1 MIAVTARR
9 DSCASLFG
17 NREETVKPS
26 FLIISAIVL
35 LSAAP
40 AWTQTPDATTI
51 AAGKSILA
59 KHCGECHQIE
69 AAGAS
74 KLAAAPPFRELMQ
87 RYNPEDLEEA
97 LGEGLASGH
106 PDMPEFVFEPDD
118 IAAIVAYFGTLK
130 R

>member
-1 MIAVTARR
+1 MLV
-9 DSCASLFG
+9 S
-17 NREETVKPS
+17 V
-26 FLIISAIVL
+26 
-35 LSAAP
+35 AP
-40 AWTQTPDATTI
+40 AWAQTPDAATI
-51 AAGKSILA
+51 AAGKSILS
-59 KHCGECHQIE
+59 KQCSSCHQIE

-74 KLAAAPPFRELMQ
+74 KLPAAPPFRELMQ

-118 IAAIVAYFGTLK
+118 IAAIVAYFATLK